1 MKCSIITIHHIHN
14 FGSIFQAYAL
24 AKFLETNG
32 YQTEIIDYR
41 PNYYELGRNKVKTI
55 IGRTLNLIPYSK
67 RKKKFEMFISK
78 YDNLSEKTFA
88 NISELEE
95 YYRNSTNIFIAG
107 GDQLWNDYHPCG
119 NDEAYKLIFTES
131 QRKIAYGTSMGRD
144 NFSVE
149 ELKKLAGLVENFKAI
164 MLREQS
170 TVSMLQR
177 YVAVPVSH
185 VIDPIGLLSVEEFM
199 SIAVKPNIKEP
210 YAVMYLVDSGEVL
223 NQAIEILS
231 QKMKLKIV
239 HICGFK
245 KKCYCDYFVKDAG
258 PEEILGYILYA
269 DFILSA
275 SFHATMFSLLFN
287 KQFVT
292 FLPGKQTN
300 ARINDLLHYVALED
314 RIVHSTEDLI
324 QIKNEIDYND
334 VNQEIKKFSETSRE
348 LLLNTLSEISEG

>member
-1 MKCSIITIHHIHN
+1 MKCFIITIHHIHN

-24 AKFLETNG
+24 AKFLEMNG

-41 PNYYELGRNKVKTI
+41 PVYYELGRSKLKTI
-55 IGRTLNLIPYSK
+55 IGRMLNLIPYTK
-67 RKKKFEMFISK
+67 RKKKFEAFISK
-78 YDNLSEKTFA
+78 YDNLSEKTFVS
-88 NISELEE
+88 ISELET
-95 YYRNSTNIFIAG
+95 YYCNSDNIFIAG

-119 NDEAYKLIFTES
+119 NDAAYKLIFTKS
-131 QRKIAYGTSMGRD
+131 PRKIAYGTSMGRD
-144 NFSVE
+144 NFSAE
-149 ELKKLAGLVENFKAI
+149 ALKKLARLVENFKII

-170 TVSMLQR
+170 TVPMLQR
-177 YVAVPVSH
+177 YVAAPVCH
-185 VIDPIGLLSVEEFM
+185 VIDPVGLLSVEEFM

-210 YAVMYLVDSGEVL
+210 YAVMYLVDSGETL

-245 KKCYCDYFVKDAG
+245 KKCHCDYFVKDAG

-269 DFILSA
+269 DFVLSA

-292 FLPGKQTN
+292 FLPGEQTN
-300 ARINDLLHYVALED
+300 ARIRDLLRYVKLED
-314 RIVHSTEDLI
+314 RIVNSTEDLR
-324 QIKNEIDYND
+324 QIENEIDYDN
-334 VNQEIKKFSETSRE
+334 VNQVIKKFSEASRKS
-348 LLLNTLSEISEG
+348 LLDVLLKMSEG